1 MAPGSSNN
9 QNNNRQTGTKPKSKA
24 SKKNAVPQEIVAPTR
39 RDQLLNQQ
47 LNVLVDWATVSSASS
62 VVQNNNTQ
70 QQLQQQH
77 FSGAQ
82 HPPTSGQQQ
91 QHQQQ
96 SQGQNVLLKPRNNRT
111 PGEGTCY
118 EIDNLSLQDNSRY
131 IPVRPIVRRNLLNE
145 SASGEQNEPHNT
157 AVGVV
162 IPTTPNSALQQ
173 TFRLNEGAS
182 ASGSGGP
189 IGSTH
194 SVNNLLH
201 SGASA
206 GHSASGGAS
215 STGVIP
221 KQQHILNPLLLLQQ
235 QQQQQIH
242 QQQQQA
248 GQTRSTSSPL
258 SYRVPDG
265 ASQNQ
270 LNLNKN
276 SNHHQQQQ
284 QQQQHQQQYNQP
296 HLATAA
302 VPSTSSGSRYGSA
315 TLPFNTAGATV
326 EETLNQIQEYIKLTT
341 NLISSVQ
348 IDNVS
353 GVGRRQQ
360 RQRSMGDESCYFVP
374 INSATLEDVRHSD
387 TELNGGPR
395 PQSVQS
401 ISTNQSTTPVPP
413 SASCDELRYRMETQ
427 SKNMQ
432 ALKEQQAHLLRLQQA
447 ARQQLQEME
456 SIRHMH
462 SASVAPPI
470 ESFQTVEQV
479 QDGIG
484 SIMERM
490 RVLSTFIQ
498 NQQELSNMLGPE
510 HDADVMADQV
520 ILQQKFAELRDKK
533 SQMHNLVSELQN
545 LNMDANR
552 QFDGE
557 AAAVPAEPRNVP
569 IELTHAPA
577 PASDARNA
585 TKIFLNG
592 GGSTMEGT
600 SGGLNP
606 VATVEGMS
614 VPAHRQLGEE
624 QRANGHMASSA
635 AVDEEDDEGQL
646 NEEEASVLN
655 GTADMLSEK
664 INEINAMKSQLRR
677 LKEMMDT
684 VKLIEMKT
692 GHESIDEE
700 EEDEEDAPED
710 EEEGDDEEEE
720 GATAIAMQQQQQQP
734 PHARSSRSRS
744 RSMSSAPITLLPDG
758 TTIPNEADGSELSN
772 QEREQLNKRV
782 EALHAMTQDLREQA
796 KSIAAER
803 DRLKHARN
811 DLHKRRNN
819 VMELQQQAQHQ
830 SSEKLTNHVASFV
843 SLAGPSGR
851 VPAGPKE
858 RQQMELKAELEQ
870 KRRELERIEKMTQS
884 IKKNTELSRSAATE
898 GVGAHEPTTSAHDP
912 KPAGPSSVVSSSV
925 ESCSGGAG
933 SHHRGTPSTHTTIPP
948 APAPSAISGSL
959 QNNTAGSNATNDSKT
974 NSADSGVTSDIFA
987 HAQLESASYQ
997 SSSTR
1002 SFPPPMPDIC
1012 NRNAAADRYRMKR
1025 SELDADGAPVG
1036 GGGGGG
1042 AAGARDH
1049 RGSSPWPVFGTSG
1062 GAGGLSS
1069 SNTGPHSPHY
1079 GHPYGPGMHDLSHH
1093 APGAGYVGVGVGAYG
1108 SSWSTGGGPY
1118 GVAANLLPPHA
1129 ATPNTPPD
1137 PIVFQHIMQ
1146 TQQMLMN
1153 SITQCN
1159 QLLWIQQREIN
1170 NLNNAVLLLQERIL
1184 GTNSSMLLHETHG
1197 PPMAATLIRAE
1208 STPPN
1213 NSSLNAS
1220 NAAAT
1225 TASSMYTRARSE
1237 QPMMSHQQSSPY
1249 HHPHALHQPTPS
1261 SMLQSMPPFT
1271 QQPPYSPH
1279 AAMPPNHALMSPQP
1293 LVPNASQCLPRNNT
1307 NPLAGQAGLPPSGA
1321 SAGRLRSSVRPL
1333 NINTLNNALYDEQ
1346 SGGGGGGGVA
1356 AGTDVGL
1363 ANEYGNTG
1371 SVAPNMINNLCS
1383 SSSQPATPTPA
1394 MGQQQQQQQQP
1405 HHHQPHSSS
1414 SLRFGQNYNNLN
1426 NTVNNNLSNANM
1438 QNNHNLYSQQQ
1449 QQQQESS
1456 SQQQT
1461 QALNNQVLPGVRANN
1476 YWDNFRSYSRQNLL
1490 SSNSCKSNEE
1500 SCSQSGSAGGG
1511 GSGGGGGGGG
1521 SSAVVGAGAANGI
1534 GCAGSGTV
1542 SGGGGGAGFSGGSA
1556 GGGTGCNTINNQ
1568 LQRNN
1573 SNASNQYMNNQS
1585 NKYQQSLNI
1594 TRNNSL
1600 SNANQANSAGMCQEL
1615 DSSMSHGYH
1624 PNQDGSMTDDCAGQ
1638 MVDHHHPQQQQQQV
1652 VQQQAPLPNVSGQPM
1667 HGARAAQQTFPSQQP
1682 ILSGR
1687 QQHRGQPV
1695 GTVQAQHPYG
1705 HTHQPSV
1712 QPQSVQSQHSSSGL
1726 VHQTPPHQQQIAP
1739 QQQQQQQQQQAH
1751 SHHAPLNQSNSLDLG
1766 ELQFHTNPINLG
1778 LANKTHPKASGH
1790 KKYPLSLRSCR
1801 DAGAGGEGSS
1811 GCYVSGGGDMN
1822 LASTCTYQHD
1832 SKSTSKL
1839 FEALKENV
1847 YQEVK
1852 NLITANESRPHF
1864 LIQLFRELQLIS
1876 SDPLRQR
1883 TLQSIQELYNRY
1895 IESTLQEEN
1904 HVNNVGSNNLL
1915 ASSGLANMPEGV
1927 NVGGESINA
1936 EQPRNTPPREQRSE
1950 ESTVELEVV
1959 QNYTNLRQQQQ
1970 QQQQQQQYH
1979 YIPAAGSDQTGGN
1992 LPATSAGEVLA
2003 DGSLPNAPSTSS
2015 NSPPG
2020 AGRRLSAVRPLNQE
2034 QLVPLA
2040 VANSEIINIIMGD
2053 IVSVINSVDY
2063 INDSVL
2069 FKIAGVIC
2077 NHATGG
2083 ASMDYGQPSG
2093 DAGQQH
2099 HHHHHHQHHYHHHHA
2114 RTGQSPAASLLA
2126 AASFLSAQGDDPQA
2140 GGGDMSSGAAGAGSA
2155 GGDVFSREDFLRHLE
2170 SWNRTDKDEFISNLE
2185 NFLNN
2190 ILLRSSAVEGEEG
2203 DEEEDAITGV
2213 PLSVGGQQSAA
2224 YVNEV
2229 PPDGAIGYEG
2239 GTAGNSAG
2247 SDVGGNGNGIVPFN
2261 GEEQHPLESAV
2272 VVSSSSSN
2280 VVYSSTTYDLAEA
2293 DQVCDMENPSGN
2305 SMAAGGPSG
2314 GASAAAVEHP
2324 TGGTNFDDRWTVV
2337 VQKKPATSAVEEQQ
2351 VGANGRDEGRPQPR
2365 MGGMQQQQQQQQ
2377 THGGMNGGPSSTNG
2391 NIPSGG
2397 GGNNGNNINN
2407 NWQSEEVADEHLEQ
2421 TEEHRSSYY

>member
-9 QNNNRQTGTKPKSKA
+9 QNNNANNSNNRQTGTKPKSKS
-24 SKKNAVPQEIVAPTR
+24 SKKNSVPQEIVAPTR
-39 RDQLLNQQ
+39 RDDFQQQ
-47 LNVLVDWATVSSASS
+47 LNVLVDWATVSGAASS
-62 VVQNNNTQ
+62 VVQNNNS
-70 QQLQQQH
+70 QQH
-77 FSGAQ
+77 QHQFGASQ
-82 HPPTSGQQQ
+82 QPSTSGQQHH
-91 QHQQQ
+91 HQQQ
-96 SQGQNVLLKPRNNRT
+96 QQGQNILLKPRNNRT

-145 SASGEQNEPHNT
+145 GTGGEQSEPHNT

-182 ASGSGGP
+182 ASGVATAL
-189 IGSTH
+189 GSTH
-194 SVNNLLH
+194 SINNILH
-201 SGASA
+201 SGTAT
-206 GHSASGGAS
+206 G
-215 STGVIP
+215 TGVIP
-221 KQQHILNPLLLLQQ
+221 KQQHVLNPLLLIQQ
-235 QQQQQIH
+235 H
-242 QQQQQA
+242 QGQA

-276 SNHHQQQQ
+276 SNHHQQLQQ
-284 QQQQHQQQYNQP
+284 QQQ
-296 HLATAA
+296 LAAA
-302 VPSTSSGSRYGSA
+302 AIPSTSSGPRYASTA
-315 TLPFNTAGATV
+315 LPAIGTASSTV
-326 EETLNQIQEYIKLTT
+326 EDTLNQIQEYIKLTT

-348 IDNVS
+348 IDN
-353 GVGRRQQ
+353 
-360 RQRSMGDESCYFVP
+360 
-374 INSATLEDVRHSD
+374 
-387 TELNGGPR
+387 LNGGPR

-401 ISTNQSTTPVPP
+401 ISTNQSITPVPP
-413 SASCDELRYRMETQ
+413 SASTDELRYRVEAQ

-456 SIRHMH
+456 SIRQMH
-462 SASVAPPI
+462 TESVAPPI

-498 NQQELSNMLGPE
+498 NQQELSNMLGG
-510 HDADVMADQV
+510 DNDTDVLSDQAL
-520 ILQQKFAELRDKK
+520 LQQKFAELRDKK
-533 SQMHNLVSELQN
+533 SQMHSLVSELQN
-545 LNMDANR
+545 LNLDANR

-557 AAAVPAEPRNVP
+557 PSQRNVP

-577 PASDARNA
+577 TAADARNA

-600 SGGLNP
+600 ITGALNP

-614 VPAHRQLGEE
+614 VPAHRQDDG
-624 QRANGHMASSA
+624 
-635 AVDEEDDEGQL
+635 VVEDDEVPL
-646 NEEEASVLN
+646 NEEEATLLN

-700 EEDEEDAPED
+700 EEDEEEDAPED
-710 EEEGDDEEEE
+710 EEEEEEE
-720 GATAIAMQQQQQQP
+720 EDGGAAAIALQQQHLHRQ
-734 PHARSSRSRS
+734 RRSRS
-744 RSMSSAPITLLPDG
+744 RSMSSAPITLLPNG
-758 TTIPNEADGSELSN
+758 TTIPNEGDGSELSN
-772 QEREQLNKRV
+772 QEREHLNKRV

-819 VMELQQQAQHQ
+819 VLELQQQAQSQ
-830 SSEKLTNHVASFV
+830 TNEKLTNHVASFV
-843 SLAGPSGR
+843 SLAGGPPSAAGGAGR
-851 VPAGPKE
+851 VPMGPKE

-884 IKKNTELSRSAATE
+884 IKKNAELSRSTAAPE
-898 GVGAHEPTTSAHDP
+898 GVSAREATPPAP
-912 KPAGPSSVVSSSV
+912 KLAAGPSSIVSSSV
-925 ESCSGGAG
+925 ESCSG
-933 SHHRGTPSTHTTIPP
+933 SHHRGTPSAHHATIPP
-948 APAPSAISGSL
+948 PPAPSAISGSL

-1012 NRNAAADRYRMKR
+1012 NRNAATDRYRLKR
-1025 SELDADGAPVG
+1025 GDLDADGAPGVGTG
-1036 GGGGGG
+1036 GGGGGPG
-1042 AAGARDH
+1042 VLGRDH
-1049 RGSSPWPVFGTSG
+1049 RGSSPWPVFGNGVGG
-1062 GAGGLSS
+1062 GAGGGGMSS

-1079 GHPYGPGMHDLSHH
+1079 GHPYDLSHH
-1093 APGAGYVGVGVGAYG
+1093 AVGGGGYVGGGGAYG

-1118 GVAANLLPPHA
+1118 GVATNLLPPHA

-1184 GTNSSMLLHETHG
+1184 GTNSSLLLHESHG
-1197 PPMAATLIRAE
+1197 PPMAATTLIRAE

-1213 NSSLNAS
+1213 NGSLNTS
-1220 NAAAT
+1220 NQQPS
-1225 TASSMYTRARSE
+1225 SSMYTRARSE
-1237 QPMMSHQQSSPY
+1237 QPMMSHQQQSSPY
-1249 HHPHALHQPTPS
+1249 HHPHTNPLHS
-1261 SMLQSMPPFT
+1261 SSHPIASSGVLLQQQQQQSFT
-1271 QQPPYSPH
+1271 QSPYSPLATMPQSH
-1279 AAMPPNHALMSPQP
+1279 AMMSSPLQQP
-1293 LVPNASQCLPRNNT
+1293 LSQCPANQQIQRNNT
-1307 NPLAGQAGLPPSGA
+1307 NTVLGGLPPSG
-1321 SAGRLRSSVRPL
+1321 RLRTSVRPL
-1333 NINTLNNALYDEQ
+1333 NINTLNNALYDDQ
-1346 SGGGGGGGVA
+1346 VAGGGGAITTCNANESTAA
-1356 AGTDVGL
+1356 AGMAAAG
-1363 ANEYGNTG
+1363 NEYGA
-1371 SVAPNMINNLCS
+1371 SAPNMINNLCNS
-1383 SSSQPATPTPA
+1383 TSQPATPTPGSSILA
-1394 MGQQQQQQQQP
+1394 QHPQHQQQHAQP
-1405 HHHQPHSSS
+1405 LPPHSSS
-1414 SLRFGQNYNNLN
+1414 SLRYGQNYNNNLN
-1426 NTVNNNLSNANM
+1426 NSVNNNLTNASM
-1438 QNNHNLYSQQQ
+1438 QNNHNLYNQQQ
-1449 QQQQESS
+1449 DSS
-1456 SQQQT
+1456 STQQQT

-1511 GSGGGGGGGG
+1511 GSGG
-1521 SSAVVGAGAANGI
+1521 
-1534 GCAGSGTV
+1534 SG
-1542 SGGGGGAGFSGGSA
+1542 GGGGGAGVGSTAAGGPGGAGGSA
-1556 GGGTGCNTINNQ
+1556 GSAAGAGGCVGGSGGGSGGSSGGGGNGCNTINNQ

-1585 NKYQQSLNI
+1585 NKYQQTINI

-1600 SNANQANSAGMCQEL
+1600 SNANQEMGQPMNCHQHQDQPMEDGCGRQAIDPNHQHPQQQVQPTRHGGHL
-1615 DSSMSHGYH
+1615 SHGTRHAQQPYQPVPAARQHRSQPQQLVSSTGPPPTHLSHSYPH
-1624 PNQDGSMTDDCAGQ
+1624 PHQHLPQTIPPSQHSGMMGGPTVPNPPQQPQQQQHMP
-1638 MVDHHHPQQQQQQV
+1638 PQQQQQQH
-1652 VQQQAPLPNVSGQPM
+1652 A
-1667 HGARAAQQTFPSQQP
+1667 
-1682 ILSGR
+1682 
-1687 QQHRGQPV
+1687 
-1695 GTVQAQHPYG
+1695 
-1705 HTHQPSV
+1705 
-1712 QPQSVQSQHSSSGL
+1712 
-1726 VHQTPPHQQQIAP
+1726 
-1739 QQQQQQQQQQAH
+1739 
-1751 SHHAPLNQSNSLDLG
+1751 HHAPLNQSNSLDLG

-1801 DAGAGGEGSS
+1801 DAGASGEGSS
-1811 GCYVSGGGDMN
+1811 GCYVAGGGDMN
-1822 LASTCTYQHD
+1822 LASACTYQHD

-1915 ASSGLANMPEGV
+1915 ASSTGSSSAPPEASEGA
-1927 NVGGESINA
+1927 GSGEPLRTTPSR
-1936 EQPRNTPPREQRSE
+1936 EPRNE
-1950 ESTVELEVV
+1950 ESTGIELEVV

-1970 QQQQQQQYH
+1970 QQQQQQYH
-1979 YIPAAGSDQTGGN
+1979 YVPPAGAEQGGPNLQTS
-1992 LPATSAGEVLA
+1992 SAGEVLGA
-2003 DGSLPNAPSTSS
+2003 STQ
-2015 NSPPG
+2015 NPTPG
-2020 AGRRLSAVRPLNQE
+2020 NPLSQE
-2034 QLVPLA
+2034 QLVPMA
-2040 VANSEIINIIMGD
+2040 VSNSEIINIIMGD

-2077 NHATGG
+2077 NHAASGTG
-2083 ASMDYGQPSG
+2083 APPVVEYG
-2093 DAGQQH
+2093 DAGSQH

-2114 RTGQSPAASLLA
+2114 RSGQSPAAASLLA
-2126 AASFLSAQGDDPQA
+2126 AASFLSAQGQEDQQQLQQLQQHQA
-2140 GGGDMSSGAAGAGSA
+2140 GDLSTPPS
-2155 GGDVFSREDFLRHLE
+2155 GDVFSREDFLRHLE

-2190 ILLRSSAVEGEEG
+2190 ILLRSSAVEGEGEG
-2203 DEEEDAITGV
+2203 EEEEDAITGA
-2213 PLSVGGQQSAA
+2213 GCQQS
-2224 YVNEV
+2224 YVAEV
-2229 PPDGAIGYEG
+2229 PPQEANNCAAGGSGTDSGAYGVADSG
-2239 GTAGNSAG
+2239 
-2247 SDVGGNGNGIVPFN
+2247 
-2261 GEEQHPLESAV
+2261 V
-2272 VVSSSSSN
+2272 VVSSASSSN

-2293 DQVCDMENPSGN
+2293 DQVCDMEGSAANMPVGGGASGEH
-2305 SMAAGGPSG
+2305 PSG
-2314 GASAAAVEHP
+2314 G
-2324 TGGTNFDDRWTVV
+2324 TFDDRWTVV
-2337 VQKKPATSAVEEQQ
+2337 VQKKPAENDPTTSSEQNRSQ
-2351 VGANGRDEGRPQPR
+2351 QR
-2365 MGGMQQQQQQQQ
+2365 MHQAGIGS
-2377 THGGMNGGPSSTNG
+2377 GSGGPSG
-2391 NIPSGG
+2391 ASGGSVSQGTAGSAG
-2397 GGNNGNNINN
+2397 GGNNGNNVNN

-2421 TEEHRSSYY
+2421 AEVPS

>member
-9 QNNNRQTGTKPKSKA
+9 QNNNRQTGTKPKSKS
-24 SKKNAVPQEIVAPTR
+24 SKKNSVPQEIVAPTR
-39 RDQLLNQQ
+39 RDQLQQQ
-47 LNVLVDWATVSSASS
+47 LNVLVDWANVSGATS
-62 VVQNNNTQ
+62 VVPNNNSQ
-70 QQLQQQH
+70 QQQQQH
-77 FSGAQ
+77 FSGTQ
-82 HPPTSGQQQ
+82 QPSTSGQQQ
-91 QHQQQ
+91 Q
-96 SQGQNVLLKPRNNRT
+96 GQNILLKPRNNRT

-145 SASGEQNEPHNT
+145 GTGGEQSEPHNT

-182 ASGSGGP
+182 ASGVAV
-189 IGSTH
+189 GSTH
-194 SVNNLLH
+194 SINNLLH
-201 SGASA
+201 SGA
-206 GHSASGGAS
+206 GG
-215 STGVIP
+215 STVTGIVP
-221 KQQHILNPLLLLQQ
+221 KQQQHILNHLLLLQQ
-235 QQQQQIH
+235 QQNQT
-242 QQQQQA
+242 
-248 GQTRSTSSPL
+248 GQPRSTSSPL

-276 SNHHQQQQ
+276 SNHQQQQ
-284 QQQQHQQQYNQP
+284 QQQQQNH
-296 HLATAA
+296 HLLTAAA

-315 TLPFNTAGATV
+315 TLPFNSTTNGTV
-326 EETLNQIQEYIKLTT
+326 EDTLNQIQEYIKLTT

-348 IDNVS
+348 IDN
-353 GVGRRQQ
+353 
-360 RQRSMGDESCYFVP
+360 
-374 INSATLEDVRHSD
+374 
-387 TELNGGPR
+387 LNGGPR

-413 SASCDELRYRMETQ
+413 SASCDELRYRMESQ

-456 SIRHMH
+456 SIRQMH
-462 SASVAPPI
+462 TASVAPPI

-498 NQQELSNMLGPE
+498 NQQELSNMLGP
-510 HDADVMADQV
+510 DNDTDVLADQAM
-520 ILQQKFAELRDKK
+520 LQQKFQELRDKK

-545 LNMDANR
+545 MNLDANR

-557 AAAVPAEPRNVP
+557 PGLEPRNVP

-577 PASDARNA
+577 TASDARNA

-592 GGSTMEGT
+592 GGTTMEGT
-600 SGGLNP
+600 NSGAVNP

-614 VPAHRQLGEE
+614 VPAHRLVGDE
-624 QRANGHMASSA
+624 QRSNGAQSG
-635 AVDEEDDEGQL
+635 AVDEDEDEGPL
-646 NEEEASVLN
+646 NDEEASVLT

-692 GHESIDEE
+692 GQESIDEE
-700 EEDEEDAPED
+700 DEYEEEDAPED
-710 EEEGDDEEEE
+710 EEEGDDEDDE
-720 GATAIAMQQQQQQP
+720 GAAAIAMQQQQQQQQQQ
-734 PHARSSRSRS
+734 RSSRSRS
-744 RSMSSAPITLLPDG
+744 RSMSSAPITLLPNG
-758 TTIPNEADGSELSN
+758 TTIPNDADGSEMSH
-772 QEREQLNKRV
+772 QEREHLNKRV
-782 EALHAMTQDLREQA
+782 EALQAMTQDLREQA

-819 VMELQQQAQHQ
+819 VMDLQQQAQSQ
-830 SSEKLTNHVASFV
+830 ANEKLTNHVASFV
-843 SLAGPSGR
+843 SMAGPSGR
-851 VPAGPKE
+851 APAGPKE

-870 KRRELERIEKMTQS
+870 KKLELERIEKMTQS
-884 IKKNTELSRSAATE
+884 IKKNTELSRASVVE
-898 GVGAHEPTTSAHDP
+898 GVNAHEQQVTPLP
-912 KPAGPSSVVSSSV
+912 KATGPSSVVSSSV

-933 SHHRGTPSTHTTIPP
+933 SHHRGTPSTHVTIPP

-1012 NRNAAADRYRMKR
+1012 NRNAATDRYRLKR
-1025 SELDADGAPVG
+1025 SDLDADGAPA
-1036 GGGGGG
+1036 GGG
-1042 AAGARDH
+1042 AGAGPIGRDH

-1079 GHPYGPGMHDLSHH
+1079 GLPYRPGMDDLSHH
-1093 APGAGYVGVGVGAYG
+1093 AAAVGYGGGGGVGAYG

-1184 GTNSSMLLHETHG
+1184 GTNSSLLLHETHG
-1197 PPMAATLIRAE
+1197 PPMGAALIRAE

-1213 NSSLNAS
+1213 AS
-1220 NAAAT
+1220 NAAT

-1237 QPMMSHQQSSPY
+1237 QPMMSYQQQQQSSPY
-1249 HHPHALHQPTPS
+1249 HHPHTHLHTASHPASGAALLQHQQQP
-1261 SMLQSMPPFT
+1261 MQSFT
-1271 QQPPYSPH
+1271 QPPYSPLAGVPQTH
-1279 AAMPPNHALMSPQP
+1279 PMVSPQQLPPN
-1293 LVPNASQCLPRNNT
+1293 SQCLANQQAQRNNT
-1307 NPLAGQAGLPPSGA
+1307 NPGQAGLPPSGA
-1321 SAGRLRSSVRPL
+1321 HAGRLRSSVRPL
-1333 NINTLNNALYDEQ
+1333 NINTLNNALYDDQ
-1346 SGGGGGGGVA
+1346 SGTGGGTAGGVLN
-1356 AGTDVGL
+1356 GTEANTGL
-1363 ANEYGNTG
+1363 GNEYGGTG
-1371 SVAPNMINNLCS
+1371 SIAPNMINNLCS
-1383 SSSQPATPTPA
+1383 AGSQPVTPTPA
-1394 MGQQQQQQQQP
+1394 GTTMHGQQH
-1405 HHHQPHSSS
+1405 HHHQPHTS

-1426 NTVNNNLSNANM
+1426 NTVTNNLSNANM
-1438 QNNHNLYSQQQ
+1438 QNNQNLYNQQQ
-1449 QQQQESS
+1449 DSSTQQ
-1456 SQQQT
+1456 QQQT

-1500 SCSQSGSAGGG
+1500 SCSQTGSAGGG
-1511 GSGGGGGGGG
+1511 SGSGGGGTAGGTGGCGGSGGTGVGGSGAGPGNTAGNGGG
-1521 SSAVVGAGAANGI
+1521 S
-1534 GCAGSGTV
+1534 
-1542 SGGGGGAGFSGGSA
+1542 
-1556 GGGTGCNTINNQ
+1556 GCNTINNQ
-1568 LQRNN
+1568 FQRNN

-1585 NKYQQSLNI
+1585 NKYQQSINI

-1600 SNANQANSAGMCQEL
+1600 SNTNQANSTGLCQDLE
-1615 DSSMSHGYH
+1615 SSGGQQILGYH
-1624 PNQDGSMTDDCAGQ
+1624 PNQEQPPIDDCGGQ
-1638 MVDHHHPQQQQQQV
+1638 VVDHHRQQHPVQVQQTQSSNVGGHSVHGTRHSQQPYQPSIATTRQSHQPQSQLVGTGSVQTQTASHSYALPHQPLQQSTPQQQHPASSSMIGMHQTPAGQHQQHSQQILPQQQPQQQQ
-1652 VQQQAPLPNVSGQPM
+1652 
-1667 HGARAAQQTFPSQQP
+1667 
-1682 ILSGR
+1682 
-1687 QQHRGQPV
+1687 
-1695 GTVQAQHPYG
+1695 
-1705 HTHQPSV
+1705 
-1712 QPQSVQSQHSSSGL
+1712 
-1726 VHQTPPHQQQIAP
+1726 
-1739 QQQQQQQQQQAH
+1739 H

-1801 DAGAGGEGSS
+1801 DAGSGGEGSS

-1915 ASSGLANMPEGV
+1915 ASTGLSNMSEGAN
-1927 NVGGESINA
+1927 NGGEGIVNS
-1936 EQPRNTPPREQRSE
+1936 EPRTTPPRDARND
-1950 ESTVELEVV
+1950 ESGVEFEVI

-1970 QQQQQQQYH
+1970 QQLEQQQQYH
-1979 YIPAAGSDQTGGN
+1979 YIPANGSEQAGANPQSS
-1992 LPATSAGEVLA
+1992 SAGGEVLTS
-2003 DGSLPNAPSTSS
+2003 SLPNSSTSA
-2015 NSPPG
+2015 NTPPG
-2020 AGRRLSAVRPLNQE
+2020 AGRRLSASRPHNQE
-2034 QLVPLA
+2034 QLVPIA

-2077 NHATGG
+2077 NHAAGG
-2083 ASMDYGQPSG
+2083 APVDYGPPVGG

-2099 HHHHHHQHHYHHHHA
+2099 HHHHHHQHHYHHHHS
-2114 RTGQSPAASLLA
+2114 RSGQSPAASLLA
-2126 AASFLSAQGDDPQA
+2126 AASFLSAQEDEQPGELSGGSRTA
-2140 GGGDMSSGAAGAGSA
+2140 GVG

-2203 DEEEDAITGV
+2203 EEEEDAITGG
-2213 PLSVGGQQSAA
+2213 PIGGQQNPA
-2224 YVNEV
+2224 YVDDVQPAANSCSA
-2229 PPDGAIGYEG
+2229 PIGYEG
-2239 GTAGNSAG
+2239 NPTNQGT
-2247 SDVGGNGNGIVPFN
+2247 DGGINGNGMAPFVV
-2261 GEEQHPLESAV
+2261 GEQRPLESAV

-2293 DQVCDMENPSGN
+2293 DQVCDMETSTGN
-2305 SMAAGGPSG
+2305 MAAAGSG
-2314 GASAAAVEHP
+2314 GANSTMDHP
-2324 TGGTNFDDRWTVV
+2324 TGGTNFDDGRWTVV
-2337 VQKKPATSAVEEQQ
+2337 VQKKPASVGDEQAGTNSVTSD
-2351 VGANGRDEGRPQPR
+2351 GRSQPR
-2365 MGGMQQQQQQQQ
+2365 MGGLQQQQM
-2377 THGGMNGGPSSTNG
+2377 HGSSTGGPSGTNG
-2391 NIPSGG
+2391 TVPPPGASG

-2421 TEEHRSSYY
+2421 TEEHSSSYY

>member
-9 QNNNRQTGTKPKSKA
+9 QNNNRQTGTKPKSKS

-39 RDQLLNQQ
+39 RDQLQQQ
-47 LNVLVDWATVSSASS
+47 LNVLVDWATVSGAAS

-70 QQLQQQH
+70 QQQ
-77 FSGAQ
+77 FSGSQ
-82 HPPTSGQQQ
+82 QPSTSG

-96 SQGQNVLLKPRNNRT
+96 PQGQNILLKPRNNRT

-182 ASGSGGP
+182 ASGSGVP

-194 SVNNLLH
+194 SINNLLH
-201 SGASA
+201 SGTSVGHTAA
-206 GHSASGGAS
+206 GGST

-221 KQQHILNPLLLLQQ
+221 KQQHILNPLLLL
-235 QQQQQIH
+235 
-242 QQQQQA
+242 QQQQA

-276 SNHHQQQQ
+276 SNHNQQQQQQ
-284 QQQQHQQQYNQP
+284 QQQQHNQQ

-302 VPSTSSGSRYGSA
+302 VPSTSSGSRYGPA
-315 TLPFNTAGATV
+315 TLPFNPTGSTV

-348 IDNVS
+348 IDN
-353 GVGRRQQ
+353 
-360 RQRSMGDESCYFVP
+360 RSMGDESCYFVP

-432 ALKEQQAHLLRLQQA
+432 ALKEQQTHLLRLQQA

-456 SIRHMH
+456 SIRQMH

-490 RVLSTFIQ
+490 RVLSSFIQ
-498 NQQELSNMLGPE
+498 NQQELSNMLGPDN
-510 HDADVMADQV
+510 DADVMADQA

-533 SQMHNLVSELQN
+533 SQMHNLVSELQSM
-545 LNMDANR
+545 NMDANR

-557 AAAVPAEPRNVP
+557 AVPEARNVP

-577 PASDARNA
+577 TASDARNA

-600 SGGLNP
+600 TSGGLNP

-614 VPAHRQLGEE
+614 VPPHRQMGDDPGN
-624 QRANGHMASSA
+624 NGQALSA
-635 AVDEEDDEGQL
+635 TVDEEEDEGAL

-684 VKLIEMKT
+684 L
-692 GHESIDEE
+692 
-700 EEDEEDAPED
+700 
-710 EEEGDDEEEE
+710 
-720 GATAIAMQQQQQQP
+720 
-734 PHARSSRSRS
+734 
-744 RSMSSAPITLLPDG
+744 
-758 TTIPNEADGSELSN
+758 NGSELTN
-772 QEREQLNKRV
+772 QEREHLNKRV

-819 VMELQQQAQHQ
+819 VIELQQQAQNQ
-830 SSEKLTNHVASFV
+830 ANEKLTNQVASFV

-858 RQQMELKAELEQ
+858 RQQIELRAELEQ
-870 KRRELERIEKMTQS
+870 KKRELERIEKMTQS
-884 IKKNTELSRSAATE
+884 IKKNTELSRASVTE
-898 GVGAHEPTTSAHDP
+898 GVSSHEATTSAHP

-1036 GGGGGG
+1036 GGGGPSG
-1042 AAGARDH
+1042 RDH

-1062 GAGGLSS
+1062 GAGGMSS

-1093 APGAGYVGVGVGAYG
+1093 ATAAGYVGGGVGAYG

-1197 PPMAATLIRAE
+1197 TPMAATLIRAE

-1213 NSSLNAS
+1213 NSSMNAS
-1220 NAAAT
+1220 NAAT

-1237 QPMMSHQQSSPY
+1237 QPMMSHQQQQSSPY
-1249 HHPHALHQPTPS
+1249 HHPHAHPHPTPS
-1261 SMLQSMPPFT
+1261 SVLLQQQTMPPFT
-1271 QQPPYSPH
+1271 QPPYSPL
-1279 AAMPPNHALMSPQP
+1279 ATIPQNHSMMSPQQLAP
-1293 LVPNASQCLPRNNT
+1293 GSSQCLTNQPMQRNNT
-1307 NPLAGQAGLPPSGA
+1307 NPVGQAGLPPSGA
-1321 SAGRLRSSVRPL
+1321 SAGRLRSGVRPL
-1333 NINTLNNALYDEQ
+1333 NINTLNNALYDDP
-1346 SGGGGGGGVA
+1346 SGGGGGTGGIVTA
-1356 AGTDVGL
+1356 TEPTSGM
-1363 ANEYGNTG
+1363 ANEYGAG

-1394 MGQQQQQQQQP
+1394 TMGGGQH
-1405 HHHQPHSSS
+1405 HHHQPQSSS

-1438 QNNHNLYSQQQ
+1438 QNNHNLYNQQQ
-1449 QQQQESS
+1449 QQDSS

-1511 GSGGGGGGGG
+1511 SGGGGGGVGGSGGGGSGGVGSGGVGSGGGNGIGSSGTGTGGGGGG
-1521 SSAVVGAGAANGI
+1521 SS
-1534 GCAGSGTV
+1534 
-1542 SGGGGGAGFSGGSA
+1542 GGNAGGS
-1556 GGGTGCNTINNQ
+1556 GCNTINNQ

-1585 NKYQQSLNI
+1585 NKYQQSINI

-1600 SNANQANSAGMCQEL
+1600 SNSNQTNNSGLCQDL
-1615 DSSMSHGYH
+1615 DSSLSISYN
-1624 PNQDGSMTDDCAGQ
+1624 PNQEPSIDDCNGQ
-1638 MVDHHHPQQQQQQV
+1638 MVDHHQQQQQQPPIAMLEV
-1652 VQQQAPLPNVSGQPM
+1652 RPSPQMYP
-1667 HGARAAQQTFPSQQP
+1667 AQQTIPP
-1682 ILSGR
+1682 GG
-1687 QQHRGQPV
+1687 QQHRTPSSQLV
-1695 GTVQAQHPYG
+1695 GTVQAQQATQPFALP
-1705 HTHQPSV
+1705 HQPIQQSA
-1712 QPQSVQSQHSSSGL
+1712 PQQTNSSSGM
-1726 VHQTPPHQQQIAP
+1726 VGTHQTPSGPHQHQVPP
-1739 QQQQQQQQQQAH
+1739 QQQH
-1751 SHHAPLNQSNSLDLG
+1751 SSHHAPLNQSNSLDLG

-1915 ASSGLANMPEGV
+1915 ASSGLSNMPEGI
-1927 NVGGESINA
+1927 NVTGEGINA
-1936 EQPRNTPPREQRSE
+1936 EPRNTPPP
-1950 ESTVELEVV
+1950 T
-1959 QNYTNLRQQQQ
+1959 
-1970 QQQQQQQYH
+1970 
-1979 YIPAAGSDQTGGN
+1979 
-1992 LPATSAGEVLA
+1992 
-2003 DGSLPNAPSTSS
+2003 SLPHAPTTSS
-2015 NSPPG
+2015 NSPAG
-2020 AGRRLSAVRPLNQE
+2020 AGRRLSSSRALNQE

-2093 DAGQQH
+2093 ESGQQQH

-2114 RTGQSPAASLLA
+2114 RSGQSPAASLLA
-2126 AASFLSAQGDDPQA
+2126 AASFLSAQGDDQQ
-2140 GGGDMSSGAAGAGSA
+2140 GGGSMSSNAGTGSA

-2213 PLSVGGQQSAA
+2213 PMSVGSQQNTA
-2224 YVNEV
+2224 YVDEV
-2229 PPDGAIGYEG
+2229 QPEANNCSGAMSYEG
-2239 GTAGNSAG
+2239 GNTGNP
-2247 SDVGGNGNGIVPFN
+2247 GNELGGNGIVPFSVAD
-2261 GEEQHPLESAV
+2261 QRPLESAI

-2280 VVYSSTTYDLAEA
+2280 IVYSSTTYDLAEA

-2305 SMAAGGPSG
+2305 SMAAGPSG
-2314 GASAAAVEHP
+2314 VNSSSAIEHP

-2337 VQKKPATSAVEEQQ
+2337 VQKKPVSSTVEEPQ
-2351 VGANGRDEGRPQPR
+2351 VGTNNGARDEGRVQPR
-2365 MGGMQQQQQQQQ
+2365 IGGIQQQQQA
-2377 THGGMNGGPSSTNG
+2377 HGSGSMNGGPNSTNG
-2391 NIPSGG
+2391 NIPPGG

-2407 NWQSEEVADEHLEQ
+2407 NWQSEEVADEHLDQ
-2421 TEEHRSSYY
+2421 TEVSNCQAI

>member
-9 QNNNRQTGTKPKSKA
+9 QNNNRQTGTKPKSKS
-24 SKKNAVPQEIVAPTR
+24 SKKNSVPQEIVAPTR
-39 RDQLLNQQ
+39 RDQLQQQ
-47 LNVLVDWATVSSASS
+47 LNVLVDWANVSGASS
-62 VVQNNNTQ
+62 VVPTNNSQ
-70 QQLQQQH
+70 QQQQH

-82 HPPTSGQQQ
+82 QPSTSGQQQ
-91 QHQQQ
+91 
-96 SQGQNVLLKPRNNRT
+96 GQNILLKPRNNRT

-145 SASGEQNEPHNT
+145 GSGGEQSEPHNT

-182 ASGSGGP
+182 ASGSGVAV
-189 IGSTH
+189 GSTH
-194 SVNNLLH
+194 SINNLLQ
-201 SGASA
+201 SGASTV
-206 GHSASGGAS
+206 
-215 STGVIP
+215 TGVVP
-221 KQQHILNPLLLLQQ
+221 KQQHILNPFLLLQQ
-235 QQQQQIH
+235 QQQN
-242 QQQQQA
+242 QA

-284 QQQQHQQQYNQP
+284 QQQQQQQNH
-296 HLATAA
+296 HLLTSAA

-315 TLPFNTAGATV
+315 TLPFSSTSGAV
-326 EETLNQIQEYIKLTT
+326 EDTLNQIQEYIKLTT

-348 IDNVS
+348 IDN
-353 GVGRRQQ
+353 
-360 RQRSMGDESCYFVP
+360 
-374 INSATLEDVRHSD
+374 
-387 TELNGGPR
+387 LNGGPR

-413 SASCDELRYRMETQ
+413 SASCDELRYRMESQ

-456 SIRHMH
+456 SIRQMH
-462 SASVAPPI
+462 TASVAPPI

-498 NQQELSNMLGPE
+498 NQQELSNMLGP
-510 HDADVMADQV
+510 DNDTDVLADQAM
-520 ILQQKFAELRDKK
+520 LQQKFQELRDKK

-545 LNMDANR
+545 LNLDANR

-557 AAAVPAEPRNVP
+557 PGLEPRNVP
-569 IELTHAPA
+569 IELTHVPA
-577 PASDARNA
+577 TASDARNA

-600 SGGLNP
+600 SSGVVNP

-614 VPAHRQLGEE
+614 VPSHRPVGDE
-624 QRANGHMASSA
+624 QRNNGGQS
-635 AVDEEDDEGQL
+635 DDDEGPL
-646 NEEEASVLN
+646 NEEEASVLT

-692 GHESIDEE
+692 GQESIDEE
-700 EEDEEDAPED
+700 DEYEEEDAPED
-710 EEEGDDEEEE
+710 EEEGDDEDEE
-720 GATAIAMQQQQQQP
+720 GAAAIAMEQQQQQ
-734 PHARSSRSRS
+734 RSSRSRS
-744 RSMSSAPITLLPDG
+744 RSMSSAPITLLPNG
-758 TTIPNEADGSELSN
+758 TTIPNDADGSEMSH
-772 QEREQLNKRV
+772 QEREHLNKRV
-782 EALHAMTQDLREQA
+782 EALQAMTQDLREQA

-819 VMELQQQAQHQ
+819 VMELQQQAQGQ
-830 SSEKLTNHVASFV
+830 ASEKLTNHVASFV
-843 SLAGPSGR
+843 SMAGPSGGR

-870 KRRELERIEKMTQS
+870 KKRELERIEKMTQN
-884 IKKNTELSRSAATE
+884 IKKNTELARSSVVE
-898 GVGAHEPTTSAHDP
+898 GVGSHEPQVTPLP
-912 KPAGPSSVVSSSV
+912 KATGPSSVVSSSV

-933 SHHRGTPSTHTTIPP
+933 SHHRGTPSTHVTIPP

-1012 NRNAAADRYRMKR
+1012 NRNAATDRYRLKR
-1025 SELDADGAPVG
+1025 SDLDADGAPAG
-1036 GGGGGG
+1036 GGSGAGGG
-1042 AAGARDH
+1042 AGPIGRDH
-1049 RGSSPWPVFGTSG
+1049 RGSSPWPVFGTSA

-1079 GHPYGPGMHDLSHH
+1079 GLPYGPGIHDLSHH
-1093 APGAGYVGVGVGAYG
+1093 ATAAGYVGGGGVGAYG

-1170 NLNNAVLLLQERIL
+1170 NLNNAVLL
-1184 GTNSSMLLHETHG
+1184 
-1197 PPMAATLIRAE
+1197 
-1208 STPPN
+1208 
-1213 NSSLNAS
+1213 
-1220 NAAAT
+1220 
-1225 TASSMYTRARSE
+1225 
-1237 QPMMSHQQSSPY
+1237 
-1249 HHPHALHQPTPS
+1249 
-1261 SMLQSMPPFT
+1261 
-1271 QQPPYSPH
+1271 
-1279 AAMPPNHALMSPQP
+1279 
-1293 LVPNASQCLPRNNT
+1293 
-1307 NPLAGQAGLPPSGA
+1307 AGLPPSGA
-1321 SAGRLRSSVRPL
+1321 HAGRLRTSVRPL
-1333 NINTLNNALYDEQ
+1333 NINTLNNALYDDQ
-1346 SGGGGGGGVA
+1346 SGNGGGGTAGGILNGA
-1356 AGTDVGL
+1356 EPNNGL
-1363 ANEYGNTG
+1363 ANEYGTG
-1371 SVAPNMINNLCS
+1371 SIAPNMINNLCS
-1383 SSSQPATPTPA
+1383 SGSQPATPTPA
-1394 MGQQQQQQQQP
+1394 GSTLLGQQHHHQHQPQQP
-1405 HHHQPHSSS
+1405 HTSSA
-1414 SLRFGQNYNNLN
+1414 RFGQNYNNLN
-1426 NTVNNNLSNANM
+1426 NAVNNNLANANM
-1438 QNNHNLYSQQQ
+1438 QNNHNLYNQQQ
-1449 QQQQESS
+1449 DSSTQQQ
-1456 SQQQT
+1456 QQQT

-1511 GSGGGGGGGG
+1511 SGSGGGG
-1521 SSAVVGAGAANGI
+1521 
-1534 GCAGSGTV
+1534 
-1542 SGGGGGAGFSGGSA
+1542 A
-1556 GGGTGCNTINNQ
+1556 GGGTGGCGGTGGVGVGGSGSSAGNATGNGSGSGCNTINNQ

-1585 NKYQQSLNI
+1585 NKYQQSINI

-1600 SNANQANSAGMCQEL
+1600 SNSNQANSSGLCQDLE
-1615 DSSMSHGYH
+1615 SSGGQPLPGYH
-1624 PNQDGSMTDDCAGQ
+1624 PNQEQPIDDCSSGQ
-1638 MVDHHHPQQQQQQV
+1638 IVDHHRQQHQGQVQQTQSSNLAGHSVHGARHSQQPYQPQPPIATARQPHHSQTQLVGTGSVQTQTATQAYSIPHQPLQQSTPHQQQQYPVSSMIGTLQTPSGQHQQQQQQI
-1652 VQQQAPLPNVSGQPM
+1652 P
-1667 HGARAAQQTFPSQQP
+1667 
-1682 ILSGR
+1682 
-1687 QQHRGQPV
+1687 
-1695 GTVQAQHPYG
+1695 
-1705 HTHQPSV
+1705 
-1712 QPQSVQSQHSSSGL
+1712 
-1726 VHQTPPHQQQIAP
+1726 P
-1739 QQQQQQQQQQAH
+1739 QQQQQQQH

-1915 ASSGLANMPEGV
+1915 ASTGLSNMSEGP
-1927 NVGGESINA
+1927 NNGGDGIQNSE
-1936 EQPRNTPPREQRSE
+1936 PRSTPPRDTRNE
-1950 ESTVELEVV
+1950 EPAVEFEVI

-1979 YIPAAGSDQTGGN
+1979 YIPASGSDQPGGN
-1992 LPATSAGEVLA
+1992 LQSSAAGGEGLSSTIQNPSTATS
-2003 DGSLPNAPSTSS
+2003 T
-2015 NSPPG
+2015 PPG
-2020 AGRRLSAVRPLNQE
+2020 AGRRLSSSRTLNQE
-2034 QLVPLA
+2034 QLVPIA

-2077 NHATGG
+2077 NHAAGGG
-2083 ASMDYGQPSG
+2083 APVDYGQPVGG
-2093 DAGQQH
+2093 DAGQQQQH

-2126 AASFLSAQGDDPQA
+2126 AASFLSAQGDEQQ
-2140 GGGDMSSGAAGAGSA
+2140 GELSSGPRTEGVG

-2203 DEEEDAITGV
+2203 DEEEDAITGG
-2213 PLSVGGQQSAA
+2213 PIGSQQNPA
-2224 YVNEV
+2224 YGDEV
-2229 PPDGAIGYEG
+2229 QPTANSCPAPIGYEG
-2239 GTAGNSAG
+2239 NAANQATDGVPSFA
-2247 SDVGGNGNGIVPFN
+2247 VG
-2261 GEEQHPLESAV
+2261 EQRPSESAV
-2272 VVSSSSSN
+2272 IVSSSSSN

-2293 DQVCDMENPSGN
+2293 DQVCDMETSTGNIAPGGSGGGN
-2305 SMAAGGPSG
+2305 STM
-2314 GASAAAVEHP
+2314 EHP
-2324 TGGTNFDDRWTVV
+2324 TAGTNFDDRWTVV
-2337 VQKKPATSAVEEQQ
+2337 VQKKPATVGDEQ
-2351 VGANGRDEGRPQPR
+2351 GGTNGGTSDGRSQPR
-2365 MGGMQQQQQQQQ
+2365 LGGMQQPQL
-2377 THGGMNGGPSSTNG
+2377 HSGNNGMNGGPSSTNG
-2391 NIPSGG
+2391 TLPPGAPG

>member
-9 QNNNRQTGTKPKSKA
+9 QNNNRQTGTKPKSKS
-24 SKKNAVPQEIVAPTR
+24 SKKNSVPQEIVAPTR
-39 RDQLLNQQ
+39 RDQLQQQ
-47 LNVLVDWATVSSASS
+47 LNVLVDWANVSGASS
-62 VVQNNNTQ
+62 VVPNNNSQ
-70 QQLQQQH
+70 QQQQPH

-82 HPPTSGQQQ
+82 QPSTSGQQQ
-91 QHQQQ
+91 
-96 SQGQNVLLKPRNNRT
+96 GQNILLKPRNNRT

-145 SASGEQNEPHNT
+145 GTGGEQSEPHNT

-182 ASGSGGP
+182 ASSSGVAV
-189 IGSTH
+189 GSTH
-194 SVNNLLH
+194 SINNLLH
-201 SGASA
+201 SS
-206 GHSASGGAS
+206 SGGS
-215 STGVIP
+215 TVTGVVP

-235 QQQQQIH
+235 QQQN
-242 QQQQQA
+242 QA

-284 QQQQHQQQYNQP
+284 QQQQQSH
-296 HLATAA
+296 HLLAAAA

-315 TLPFNTAGATV
+315 TLPFNSTSGTV
-326 EETLNQIQEYIKLTT
+326 EDTLNQIQEYIKLTT

-348 IDNVS
+348 IDN
-353 GVGRRQQ
+353 
-360 RQRSMGDESCYFVP
+360 
-374 INSATLEDVRHSD
+374 
-387 TELNGGPR
+387 LNGGPR

-413 SASCDELRYRMETQ
+413 SASCDELRYRMESQ

-456 SIRHMH
+456 SIRQMH
-462 SASVAPPI
+462 TASVAPPI

-498 NQQELSNMLGPE
+498 NQQELSNMLGP
-510 HDADVMADQV
+510 DNDTDVLADQAM
-520 ILQQKFAELRDKK
+520 LQQKFQELRDKK
-533 SQMHNLVSELQN
+533 SQMHNLVSELQSMN
-545 LNMDANR
+545 LDANR

-557 AAAVPAEPRNVP
+557 AGPEPRNVP

-577 PASDARNA
+577 TASDARNA

-600 SGGLNP
+600 SSGGAVNP
-606 VATVEGMS
+606 IATVEGMS
-614 VPAHRQLGEE
+614 VPAHRPVGEE
-624 QRANGHMASSA
+624 QRNNGVQST
-635 AVDEEDDEGQL
+635 AVDEDEDEGPL
-646 NEEEASVLN
+646 NEEEAAVLT

-692 GHESIDEE
+692 GQESIDEE
-700 EEDEEDAPED
+700 DEYEEEDAPED
-710 EEEGDDEEEE
+710 EEEGDDEDDE
-720 GATAIAMQQQQQQP
+720 GAAAIAMQQQQQQQQ
-734 PHARSSRSRS
+734 RSSRSRS
-744 RSMSSAPITLLPDG
+744 RSMSSAPITLLPNG
-758 TTIPNEADGSELSN
+758 TTIPNDADGSEMSH
-772 QEREQLNKRV
+772 QEREHLNKRV
-782 EALHAMTQDLREQA
+782 EALQAMTQDLREQA

-819 VMELQQQAQHQ
+819 VMELQQQAQNQ
-830 SSEKLTNHVASFV
+830 ASEKLTNHVASFV
-843 SLAGPSGR
+843 SMAGPSGR

-870 KRRELERIEKMTQS
+870 KKRELERIEKMTQS
-884 IKKNTELSRSAATE
+884 IKKNTELSRAAVVE
-898 GVGAHEPTTSAHDP
+898 GAHEQQVTPLP
-912 KPAGPSSVVSSSV
+912 KATGPSSVVSSSV

-933 SHHRGTPSTHTTIPP
+933 SHHRGTPSAHVTIPP

-997 SSSTR
+997 SSSTH

-1012 NRNAAADRYRMKR
+1012 NRNAAADRYRLKR
-1025 SELDADGAPVG
+1025 SDLDADGAPVG

-1042 AAGARDH
+1042 GGAGPVGRDH

-1079 GHPYGPGMHDLSHH
+1079 GLPYGPGMHDLSHH
-1093 APGAGYVGVGVGAYG
+1093 GATAGYVGGGGVGAYG

-1184 GTNSSMLLHETHG
+1184 GTNSSLLLHETHG
-1197 PPMAATLIRAE
+1197 PQMGATLIRAE

-1213 NSSLNAS
+1213 AS
-1220 NAAAT
+1220 NVAT
-1225 TASSMYTRARSE
+1225 TASSIYTRARSE
-1237 QPMMSHQQSSPY
+1237 QPMMSHQQQQSSPY
-1249 HHPHALHQPTPS
+1249 HHPHTHLHSTSHPTQSAVLLQQQQQQQQQQP
-1261 SMLQSMPPFT
+1261 MQSFT
-1271 QQPPYSPH
+1271 QPPYSPL
-1279 AAMPPNHALMSPQP
+1279 AAGMPQTHPMVSPQQLPPNT
-1293 LVPNASQCLPRNNT
+1293 QCLANQTVQRNNT
-1307 NPLAGQAGLPPSGA
+1307 NPAQAGLPPSGA
-1321 SAGRLRSSVRPL
+1321 HAGRLRSSVRPL
-1333 NINTLNNALYDEQ
+1333 NINTLNNALYDDQ
-1346 SGGGGGGGVA
+1346 SGNGGTVGTAGGIMN
-1356 AGTDVGL
+1356 GTETSTGL
-1363 ANEYGNTG
+1363 ANEYGAG
-1371 SVAPNMINNLCS
+1371 SIAPNMINNLCS
-1383 SSSQPATPTPA
+1383 SGSQPATPTPGGSTLV
-1394 MGQQQQQQQQP
+1394 GQHQ
-1405 HHHQPHSSS
+1405 HHQPHTS

-1426 NTVNNNLSNANM
+1426 NTVNNNLSNVNM
-1438 QNNHNLYSQQQ
+1438 QNNHNLYNQQQ
-1449 QQQQESS
+1449 DTSTQQ
-1456 SQQQT
+1456 QQQT

-1511 GSGGGGGGGG
+1511 SGGGGTGSAAGTGGCGG
-1521 SSAVVGAGAANGI
+1521 SGGI
-1534 GCAGSGTV
+1534 GVGGSGGTAGNATGNG
-1542 SGGGGGAGFSGGSA
+1542 SGS
-1556 GGGTGCNTINNQ
+1556 GCNTINNQ

-1585 NKYQQSLNI
+1585 NKYQQSINI

-1600 SNANQANSAGMCQEL
+1600 SNTNQDME
-1615 DSSMSHGYH
+1615 SSGGQQILGYH
-1624 PNQDGSMTDDCAGQ
+1624 PNQEQPIDDCVGQ
-1638 MVDHHHPQQQQQQV
+1638 VVDHHRQQHQVQVQQQTPSSNLGGHSLHGARHSQPVYQSQPPIATARQQHHSQTQLVGTGSVQTQTHPYTLPHQPLLQSTPQQQP
-1652 VQQQAPLPNVSGQPM
+1652 ASSSL
-1667 HGARAAQQTFPSQQP
+1667 
-1682 ILSGR
+1682 
-1687 QQHRGQPV
+1687 V
-1695 GTVQAQHPYG
+1695 GT
-1705 HTHQPSV
+1705 
-1712 QPQSVQSQHSSSGL
+1712 
-1726 VHQTPPHQQQIAP
+1726 HQTPAGQHQQQQIPP
-1739 QQQQQQQQQQAH
+1739 QQQQQQQH
-1751 SHHAPLNQSNSLDLG
+1751 THHAPLNQSNSLDLG

-1915 ASSGLANMPEGV
+1915 ASTGLSNMPEGV
-1927 NVGGESINA
+1927 NAGGEGIVNS
-1936 EQPRNTPPREQRSE
+1936 EPRTSPPRDTRNE
-1950 ESTVELEVV
+1950 ESAVEFEVI

-1970 QQQQQQQYH
+1970 QQQQQYH
-1979 YIPAAGSDQTGGN
+1979 YIPANGPEQTGGS
-1992 LPATSAGEVLA
+1992 LPSSSAGGEVLT
-2003 DGSLPNAPSTSS
+2003 SSIPNPSTST
-2015 NSPPG
+2015 NTPPG
-2020 AGRRLSAVRPLNQE
+2020 AGRRLSSSRPLNQE
-2034 QLVPLA
+2034 QLVPIA

-2077 NHATGG
+2077 NHAAGG
-2083 ASMDYGQPSG
+2083 APVDYGQPVGG
-2093 DAGQQH
+2093 DPGQQQQH
-2099 HHHHHHQHHYHHHHA
+2099 HHHHHHQHHYHHHHS

-2126 AASFLSAQGDDPQA
+2126 AASFLSAQGDEQQGELN
-2140 GGGDMSSGAAGAGSA
+2140 GGPRTEGVG

-2203 DEEEDAITGV
+2203 EEEEDAITGG
-2213 PLSVGGQQSAA
+2213 PIGSQQNSA
-2224 YVNEV
+2224 YVDEV
-2229 PPDGAIGYEG
+2229 QPAANSCTAPIAYEG
-2239 GTAGNSAG
+2239 NANGQ
-2247 SDVGGNGNGIVPFN
+2247 DGGVNGNGMVPFAA
-2261 GEEQHPLESAV
+2261 GEQRPLESAV
-2272 VVSSSSSN
+2272 VVSSSSAN
-2280 VVYSSTTYDLAEA
+2280 AVYSSTTYDLAEA
-2293 DQVCDMENPSGN
+2293 DQVRSSDMETSTGNITAAGSGGGN
-2305 SMAAGGPSG
+2305 STL
-2314 GASAAAVEHP
+2314 EHP
-2324 TGGTNFDDRWTVV
+2324 NAGTNFDDRWTVV
-2337 VQKKPATSAVEEQQ
+2337 VQKKPATVGDEQA
-2351 VGANGRDEGRPQPR
+2351 GPNSGISEGRPQPR
-2365 MGGMQQQQQQQQ
+2365 MGGLQQQPM
-2377 THGGMNGGPSSTNG
+2377 HGSSSTSSGMNGGPSGTNG
-2391 NIPSGG
+2391 TVPPGAPG

-2407 NWQSEEVADEHLEQ
+2407 NWQLEEVADEHLEQ

>member
-1 MAPGSSNN
+1 MAPGSNNN

-39 RDQLLNQQ
+39 RDQLQQQ
-47 LNVLVDWATVSSASS
+47 LNVLVDWATVSGASS

-70 QQLQQQH
+70 QQPQQQH

-82 HPPTSGQQQ
+82 HPPTSGQQ

-194 SVNNLLH
+194 S
-201 SGASA
+201 
-206 GHSASGGAS
+206 
-215 STGVIP
+215 
-221 KQQHILNPLLLLQQ
+221 
-235 QQQQQIH
+235 
-242 QQQQQA
+242 
-248 GQTRSTSSPL
+248 
-258 SYRVPDG
+258 
-265 ASQNQ
+265 
-270 LNLNKN
+270 
-276 SNHHQQQQ
+276 
-284 QQQQHQQQYNQP
+284 
-296 HLATAA
+296 
-302 VPSTSSGSRYGSA
+302 
-315 TLPFNTAGATV
+315 
-326 EETLNQIQEYIKLTT
+326 
-341 NLISSVQ
+341 

-552 QFDGE
+552 QFEGE

-720 GATAIAMQQQQQQP
+720 GASAIAMQQQQQQP
-734 PHARSSRSRS
+734 PLARSSRSRS

-758 TTIPNEADGSELSN
+758 TTISNEADGSELSN

-830 SSEKLTNHVASFV
+830 STEKLTNHVASFV

-884 IKKNTELSRSAATE
+884 IKKNTEMSRSAATE

-1042 AAGARDH
+1042 AAAGARDH

-1079 GHPYGPGMHDLSHH
+1079 GHPYGSGMHDLSHH
-1093 APGAGYVGVGVGAYG
+1093 APGAGYVGGGVGAYG

-1249 HHPHALHQPTPS
+1249 HHPHALHHPTS
-1261 SMLQSMPPFT
+1261 TSMLQTMPPFT

-1279 AAMPPNHALMSPQP
+1279 AATPPNHALMSPQP
-1293 LVPNASQCLPRNNT
+1293 LVPNASQCLPNQPLPRNNT

-1346 SGGGGGGGVA
+1346 SGGGGVA

-1394 MGQQQQQQQQP
+1394 MGQQQQQQP

-1521 SSAVVGAGAANGI
+1521 SGGVVGAGAGNGI

-1542 SGGGGGAGFSGGSA
+1542 SGGGGAGFSGGSA

-1600 SNANQANSAGMCQEL
+1600 SNANQANSAGLCQEL

-1638 MVDHHHPQQQQQQV
+1638 MVDHHHQQQQV
-1652 VQQQAPLPNVSGQPM
+1652 VQQQAPLPNVGGQPM
-1667 HGARAAQQTFPSQQP
+1667 HGARAAQQTFQSQQP
-1682 ILSGR
+1682 ILPGR

-1712 QPQSVQSQHSSSGL
+1712 QPQSVQSQHASSGL
-1726 VHQTPPHQQQIAP
+1726 VHQTPPHHQQIAP
-1739 QQQQQQQQQQAH
+1739 QQQQQQQQQQPH

-1970 QQQQQQQYH
+1970 QQQQQQYH

-2003 DGSLPNAPSTSS
+2003 GGSLPNAPSTSS

-2083 ASMDYGQPSG
+2083 ALMDYGQPSG

-2140 GGGDMSSGAAGAGSA
+2140 GGDTSSGAAGAGSA

-2213 PLSVGGQQSAA
+2213 PLSVGGQHNAA

-2239 GTAGNSAG
+2239 GTAGNPAG
-2247 SDVGGNGNGIVPFN
+2247 SDVGGNGNGIVPFS
-2261 GEEQHPLESAV
+2261 GEEQRPLESAV

-2314 GASAAAVEHP
+2314 GASSTAIEHP

-2351 VGANGRDEGRPQPR
+2351 VGANGRDEGRTQPR
-2365 MGGMQQQQQQQQ
+2365 MGGMQQQQQQQ
-2377 THGGMNGGPSSTNG
+2377 THGGMTGGPSSTNG
-2391 NIPSGG
+2391 NIPPGG

-2421 TEEHRSSYY
+2421 TEWVDADRKLPAAAQMEGRAAVPSSCHERPY

>member
-1 MAPGSSNN
+1 
-9 QNNNRQTGTKPKSKA
+9 
-24 SKKNAVPQEIVAPTR
+24 
-39 RDQLLNQQ
+39 
-47 LNVLVDWATVSSASS
+47 
-62 VVQNNNTQ
+62 
-70 QQLQQQH
+70 
-77 FSGAQ
+77 
-82 HPPTSGQQQ
+82 
-91 QHQQQ
+91 
-96 SQGQNVLLKPRNNRT
+96 
-111 PGEGTCY
+111 
-118 EIDNLSLQDNSRY
+118 
-131 IPVRPIVRRNLLNE
+131 
-145 SASGEQNEPHNT
+145 
-157 AVGVV
+157 
-162 IPTTPNSALQQ
+162 
-173 TFRLNEGAS
+173 
-182 ASGSGGP
+182 
-189 IGSTH
+189 
-194 SVNNLLH
+194 
-201 SGASA
+201 
-206 GHSASGGAS
+206 
-215 STGVIP
+215 
-221 KQQHILNPLLLLQQ
+221 
-235 QQQQQIH
+235 
-242 QQQQQA
+242 
-248 GQTRSTSSPL
+248 
-258 SYRVPDG
+258 
-265 ASQNQ
+265 
-270 LNLNKN
+270 
-276 SNHHQQQQ
+276 
-284 QQQQHQQQYNQP
+284 
-296 HLATAA
+296 
-302 VPSTSSGSRYGSA
+302 GSRYGSA

-387 TELNGGPR
+387 TEVRLSLNGGPR

-720 GATAIAMQQQQQQP
+720 GATAIAMQQQNSHLTHVLAEVVP
-734 PHARSSRSRS
+734 
-744 RSMSSAPITLLPDG
+744 
-758 TTIPNEADGSELSN
+758 
-772 QEREQLNKRV
+772 EREQLNKRV

-925 ESCSGGAG
+925 D
-933 SHHRGTPSTHTTIPP
+933 
-948 APAPSAISGSL
+948 GSL

-1093 APGAGYVGVGVGAYG
+1093 APGAGYV
-1108 SSWSTGGGPY
+1108 

-1363 ANEYGNTG
+1363 AND
-1371 SVAPNMINNLCS
+1371 
-1383 SSSQPATPTPA
+1383 SSQPATPTPA

-1476 YWDNFRSYSRQNLL
+1476 YWDNFRR
-1490 SSNSCKSNEE
+1490 
-1500 SCSQSGSAGGG
+1500 
-1511 GSGGGGGGGG
+1511 
-1521 SSAVVGAGAANGI
+1521 
-1534 GCAGSGTV
+1534 
-1542 SGGGGGAGFSGGSA
+1542 
-1556 GGGTGCNTINNQ
+1556 
-1568 LQRNN
+1568 
-1573 SNASNQYMNNQS
+1573 
-1585 NKYQQSLNI
+1585 
-1594 TRNNSL
+1594 
-1600 SNANQANSAGMCQEL
+1600 
-1615 DSSMSHGYH
+1615 
-1624 PNQDGSMTDDCAGQ
+1624 
-1638 MVDHHHPQQQQQQV
+1638 
-1652 VQQQAPLPNVSGQPM
+1652 
-1667 HGARAAQQTFPSQQP
+1667 
-1682 ILSGR
+1682 
-1687 QQHRGQPV
+1687 
-1695 GTVQAQHPYG
+1695 
-1705 HTHQPSV
+1705 
-1712 QPQSVQSQHSSSGL
+1712 
-1726 VHQTPPHQQQIAP
+1726 
-1739 QQQQQQQQQQAH
+1739 
-1751 SHHAPLNQSNSLDLG
+1751 
-1766 ELQFHTNPINLG
+1766 
-1778 LANKTHPKASGH
+1778 
-1790 KKYPLSLRSCR
+1790 
-1801 DAGAGGEGSS
+1801 
-1811 GCYVSGGGDMN
+1811 
-1822 LASTCTYQHD
+1822 
-1832 SKSTSKL
+1832 
-1839 FEALKENV
+1839 
-1847 YQEVK
+1847 
-1852 NLITANESRPHF
+1852 
-1864 LIQLFRELQLIS
+1864 
-1876 SDPLRQR
+1876 
-1883 TLQSIQELYNRY
+1883 
-1895 IESTLQEEN
+1895 
-1904 HVNNVGSNNLL
+1904 
-1915 ASSGLANMPEGV
+1915 
-1927 NVGGESINA
+1927 
-1936 EQPRNTPPREQRSE
+1936 
-1950 ESTVELEVV
+1950 
-1959 QNYTNLRQQQQ
+1959 
-1970 QQQQQQQYH
+1970 
-1979 YIPAAGSDQTGGN
+1979 
-1992 LPATSAGEVLA
+1992 
-2003 DGSLPNAPSTSS
+2003 
-2015 NSPPG
+2015 
-2020 AGRRLSAVRPLNQE
+2020 
-2034 QLVPLA
+2034 
-2040 VANSEIINIIMGD
+2040 
-2053 IVSVINSVDY
+2053 
-2063 INDSVL
+2063 
-2069 FKIAGVIC
+2069 
-2077 NHATGG
+2077 
-2083 ASMDYGQPSG
+2083 
-2093 DAGQQH
+2093 
-2099 HHHHHHQHHYHHHHA
+2099 
-2114 RTGQSPAASLLA
+2114 
-2126 AASFLSAQGDDPQA
+2126 
-2140 GGGDMSSGAAGAGSA
+2140 
-2155 GGDVFSREDFLRHLE
+2155 
-2170 SWNRTDKDEFISNLE
+2170 
-2185 NFLNN
+2185 
-2190 ILLRSSAVEGEEG
+2190 
-2203 DEEEDAITGV
+2203 
-2213 PLSVGGQQSAA
+2213 
-2224 YVNEV
+2224 
-2229 PPDGAIGYEG
+2229 
-2239 GTAGNSAG
+2239 
-2247 SDVGGNGNGIVPFN
+2247 
-2261 GEEQHPLESAV
+2261 
-2272 VVSSSSSN
+2272 
-2280 VVYSSTTYDLAEA
+2280 
-2293 DQVCDMENPSGN
+2293 
-2305 SMAAGGPSG
+2305 
-2314 GASAAAVEHP
+2314 
-2324 TGGTNFDDRWTVV
+2324 
-2337 VQKKPATSAVEEQQ
+2337 
-2351 VGANGRDEGRPQPR
+2351 
-2365 MGGMQQQQQQQQ
+2365 
-2377 THGGMNGGPSSTNG
+2377 
-2391 NIPSGG
+2391 
-2397 GGNNGNNINN
+2397 
-2407 NWQSEEVADEHLEQ
+2407 
-2421 TEEHRSSYY
+2421 